1 MSAPGFLAH
10 QGRLGDEA
18 GRLDEVELL
27 RRPLRETGF
36 DRPQIF
42 ETGPQPAARAVDGGA
57 LRRRAADVITG
68 ALRRT
73 TVDERRPRAGSH
85 ARNPLEARRALD
97 VAGHALREHQSL
109 EE

>member
-18 GRLDEVELL
+18 RRLNEVQLL
-27 RRPLRETGF
+27 RRALRETGF

-42 ETGPQPAARAVDGGA
+42 ETGPQPAARAVDGGV
-57 LRRRAADVITG
+57 LPHRAADVIRG
-68 ALRRT
+68 DLRRP
-73 TVDERRPRAGSH
+73 TVDERRNRPGSYAG
-85 ARNPLEARRALD
+85 NPLEALRALD